1 MDNDMSKK
9 VHKKFVKETIDEYHK
24 SILNLNESATQY
36 NTIEINGSL
45 YYDVDMSAEEL
56 FKLKN
61 ATDMNDFQWNVKK
74 A

>member
-9 VHKKFVKETIDEYHK
+9 VHKRFMKETIDEYHK
-24 SILNLNESATQY
+24 SIRNLNESATQY
-36 NTIEINGSL
+36 NTVEINGSL

-61 ATDMNDFQWNVKK
+61 ATDMNDFQWT
-74 A
+74 